1 MVKRSAI
8 VTGAAGAIGRAT
20 IQRLAGSGFN
30 ILMVDRDDVTL
41 KQAAAELQT
50 NDATILSHTADVT
63 RPEEIEEATK
73 AALSSFGTVEALI
86 NIAGGGGPRRTVGIE
101 DIDLDLWNHVM
112 ALNVTSTFLFSRA
125 IIPGMRARR
134 FGRIVNFS
142 SILAYG
148 EKGPPT
154 TVPGRLA
161 YATAKAALIGLT
173 TQLAKDVA
181 ADGITVNCVVPG
193 LILGEPGSRVRDRFD
208 ALPDSE
214 KARMLNGYPTGRAGT
229 AAEVAAAVA
238 YLVSD
243 SAGYTSGA
251 ALPVDGA
258 YL

>member
-1 MVKRSAI
+1 MLMRSAI

-20 IQRLAGSGFN
+20 IQRLAASSFN
-30 ILMVDRDDVTL
+30 ILMVDRDEAAL

-50 NDATILSHTADVT
+50 GHVTILAHSADVT
-63 RPEEIEEATK
+63 KHEEIEGATQT
-73 AALSSFGTVEALI
+73 AISAFGAVDALI

-101 DIDLDLWNHVM
+101 DIDLELWNHVM

-125 IIPGMRARR
+125 VVPGMRARR

-173 TQLAKDVA
+173 TQLAKDLA
-181 ADGITVNCVVPG
+181 AEGITVNCVVPG

-208 ALPDSE
+208 ALADSD
-214 KARMLNGYPTGRAGT
+214 KARMLHGYPSGRAGS

-243 SAGYTSGA
+243 DASYTSGV

-258 YL
+258 FL

>member
-1 MVKRSAI
+1 VARSAI

-20 IQRLAGSGFN
+20 IRKLAASGFN
-30 ILMVDRDDVTL
+30 VLMVDRDVAALKETEAAIEPGGGLIVSHGADVTL
-41 KQAAAELQT
+41 AHEVKAAA
-50 NDATILSHTADVT
+50 DAGVA
-63 RPEEIEEATK
+63 
-73 AALSSFGTVEALI
+73 SFGTIDILI

-101 DIDLDLWNHVM
+101 DIDIDLWNHVM
-112 ALNVTSTFLFSRA
+112 ALNVTSTFLFSQA
-125 IIPGMRARR
+125 VVAGMRQQQ

-173 TQLAKDVA
+173 TQLAKDVGN
-181 ADGITVNCVVPG
+181 DGITVNCIVPG
-193 LILGEPGSRVRDRFD
+193 LILGEPGTRVRDRFD
-208 ALPDSE
+208 ALPKSE
-214 KARMLNGYPTGRAGT
+214 QARMLDGYPMGRAGT
-229 AAEVAAAVA
+229 AEDVATAVA
-238 YLVSD
+238 FLVSEA
-243 SAGYTSGA
+243 AGYISGV